1 MTHTFKPSD
10 TIVDVNQYIL
20 MNQDGPNVPF
30 LLMTNFPKKVFS
42 ADDAKKTLKELGII
56 NLCTLK
62 NK

>member
-30 LLMTNFPKKVFS
+30 LLMTNFPKNVFS